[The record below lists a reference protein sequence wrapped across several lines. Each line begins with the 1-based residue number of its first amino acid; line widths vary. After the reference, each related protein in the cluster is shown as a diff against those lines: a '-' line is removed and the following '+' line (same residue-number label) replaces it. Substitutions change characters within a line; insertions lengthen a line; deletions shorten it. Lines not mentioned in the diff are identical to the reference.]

1 MSDYQEFLATK
12 QFVVRGQGHEI
23 GLEDVNPVLFP
34 FQRMIVKWAVG
45 KGRAAI
51 FAHTGLGKTI
61 MQVEWARLINPQ
73 GRTLIIA
80 PLGVTSQTVN
90 EARDLLGLTIHYTR
104 SGSDLID
111 GINIT
116 NYEMVKHFDADQ
128 FDAVVLDES
137 SILKGLDSKTR
148 RLLTEM
154 FVDTPYR
161 LCCTATPAPND
172 YSEIGRHSEFLGY
185 LSDQEMLAAFFVNDM
200 KMKDGTWRLK
210 KNAVKAFYRWLASW
224 SISILK
230 PSDLGFEDAGYDL
243 PPLNIETHFVESTFV
258 PEGQMFFTGLK
269 GITDRS
275 NVRKGTLANR
285 VQKTAEIVNASI
297 EQFIV
302 WHGLNDEG
310 HELLKLIPDAELIEG
325 ATPMDKK
332 LAISERFKAGQ
343 TRVLISKASIFGF
356 GMNFQFVHNMVFAGM
371 NDSWEQYYQAIRRCW
386 RFKQRHPVNVHVVL
400 ADIEDEIWHNIQI
413 KEQQAMTML
422 NELIQHVRSY
432 EVEELYNMV
441 HKDWQY
447 TENAASGNGW
457 TILLGDSCERLAE
470 LPDDSVSLT
479 VSSLPFLSLY
489 TYTPTERDLGNSRNT
504 EEFFKQFQYI
514 IDGLYRITKPGR
526 NVVIHVQQVAATK
539 VNDGYIGIK
548 DFRGDVIRAFTSP
561 HITLDMTP
569 DAIKAEFDKD
579 RFIFHGEVTIDKNP
593 QIQAIRTKTKGLMFV
608 QLHKDSA
615 ASRPAF
621 ADYLLI
627 FQKPGQNETP
637 IKPDITN
644 EEWIQFAH
652 PVWYDIE
659 ETDVLNTKAAK
670 SEEDER
676 HICPLQLG
684 LIERCIRLWSNAG
697 EVVFDPFAGI
707 GSTGYEAVKRQRE
720 FWGIELK
727 PEYWRVAQNNLKAAE
742 NINTYDLFA
751 WADSHAEVVNE

>member
-1 MSDYQEFLATK
+1 MDYQQFLAKKTLVERASGK
-12 QFVVRGQGHEI
+12 QI
-23 GLEDVNPVLFP
+23 TLEDVHPILFD
-34 FQRMIVKWAVG
+34 FQRWIVKWAVN

-51 FAHTGLGKTI
+51 FAHTGLGKTA
-61 MQVEWARLINPQ
+61 MQLEWARLINPA
-73 GRTLIIA
+73 GKTLIIA
-80 PLGVTSQTVN
+80 PLGVAHQTVK
-90 EARDLLGLTIHYTR
+90 EAHDLLGLTIHYTR
-104 SGSDLID
+104 DGSDLIH

-116 NYEMVKHFDADQ
+116 NYEMVKHFNPED

-148 RLLTEM
+148 KLLTDM

-224 SISILK
+224 SLSILK
-230 PSDLGFEDAGYDL
+230 PSDLGFDDAGYDL
-243 PPLNIETHFVESTFV
+243 PALNIQTHFVDSDYV
-258 PEGQMFFTGLK
+258 PDGQMFFTGLK

-275 NVRKGTLANR
+275 KVRKGTLHDRA
-285 VQKTAEIVNASI
+285 VKTAEIVNAST

-325 ATPMDKK
+325 ATALDKK
-332 LAISERFKAGQ
+332 LAISDRFKAGE
-343 TRVLISKASIFGF
+343 TRVLITKPSIFGF
-356 GMNFQFVHNMVFAGM
+356 GMNFQFAHNMVFAGM

-386 RFKQRHPVNVHVVL
+386 RFKQQYSVNVHVVL
-400 ADIEDEIWHNIQI
+400 ADIEDEIWNNVQN
-413 KEQQAMTML
+413 KEHQAMTML
-422 NELIQHVRSY
+422 NELINHVKTF
-432 EVEELYNMV
+432 EMEELHNMV

-447 TENAASGNGW
+447 TENMAQGRDW
-457 TILLGDSCERLAE
+457 TILLGDSCERISE
-470 LPDDSVSLT
+470 IPDNSVSLT

-489 TYTPTERDLGNSRNT
+489 TYTPTERDLGNSRNN
-504 EEFFKQFQYI
+504 EEFFQQFQFI

-539 VNDGYIGIK
+539 TNDGYIGIK
-548 DFRGDVIRAFTSP
+548 DFRGDVIRAFTQP
-561 HITLDMTP
+561 RITRDMTP
-569 DAIKAEFDKD
+569 EQMKAEFDKE

-593 QIQAIRTKTKGLMFV
+593 QTQAIRTKTKGLMFV

-615 ASRPAF
+615 ASRPGF

-627 FQKPGQNETP
+627 FQKPGKNEVE
-637 IKPDITN
+637 IIPDVNN
-644 EEWIQFAH
+644 EEWIRFAH

-659 ETDVLNTKAAK
+659 ETDVLNAK
-670 SEEDER
+670 VARSEEDER

-684 LIERCIRLWSNAG
+684 LIERCIRLWSNVG

-707 GSTGYEAVKRQRE
+707 GSTGYEALKRQRH
-720 FWGIELK
+720 FLGIELK

-751 WADSHAEVVNE
+751 WADTNAE